1 MASRPIGTIADDAR
15 QWAQSAELAGE
26 EKCAQ
31 LAWMAA
37 NVLDLARQEYEKAC
51 AVALPFPSPEAPG
64 TTNVGQRVFL
74 CCTKWLDYPT
84 PGNPTTCP
92 ECGSIFELGNPADW
106 SPRVRSL

>member
-15 QWAQSAELAGE
+15 LWAALADNAGDI
-26 EKCAQ
+26 KAAQ
-31 LAWMAA
+31 LASMAA
-37 NVLDLARQEYEKAC
+37 SLLEMAKQQYDRSAAQV
-51 AVALPFPSPEAPG
+51 LPFPSPEQPG

-74 CCTKWLDYPT
+74 CCTKWLGYPT

-106 SPRVRSL
+106 SPRVRPL